1 MPVGADVHLD
11 LFRKE
16 PGPDVGKQF
25 KVFGLAHTFRM
36 VAGKFLNAGVF
47 SFPVIN
53 NLTVAVLKRVQDE
66 AKMRKSAKRKVFHF
80 KSPDLHNVWQEEFL

>member
-1 MPVGADVHLD
+1 
-11 LFRKE
+11 
-16 PGPDVGKQF
+16 
-25 KVFGLAHTFRM
+25 M

-66 AKMRKSAKRKVFHF
+66 ARNAEIS
-80 KSPDLHNVWQEEFL
+80 ET

>member
-1 MPVGADVHLD
+1 MPVGTDVHLD

-66 AKMRKSAKRKVFHF
+66 ARNAEIS
-80 KSPDLHNVWQEEFL
+80 ET